1 MRVPC
6 WTLYRSV
13 RDTTRPTD
21 KTRTAI
27 EKALLRIAVPHL
39 DPFRFR
45 PHRRVE
51 RPERLVEE
59 ENLGPHAERP
69 GEGDPL
75 PLATR
80 ELMGQPILFSL
91 EVDEVNH
98 LGDSAAR

>member
-45 PHRRVE
+45 PLLHHDVDFLSPAHTRDVHRDLCAAVE
-51 RPERLVEE
+51 RDVRRSVWTQDRKSTRL
-59 ENLGPHAERP
+59 N
-69 GEGDPL
+69 
-75 PLATR
+75 
-80 ELMGQPILFSL
+80 SS
-91 EVDEVNH
+91 H
-98 LGDSAAR
+98 LVISYAVFCLK